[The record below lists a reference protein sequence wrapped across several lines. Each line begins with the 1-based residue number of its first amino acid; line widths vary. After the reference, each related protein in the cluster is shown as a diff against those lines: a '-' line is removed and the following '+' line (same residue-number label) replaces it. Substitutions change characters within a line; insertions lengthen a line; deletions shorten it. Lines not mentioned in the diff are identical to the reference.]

1 MNKASKK
8 LFTILAFLLMIF
20 IVPLV
25 SFAVN
30 ENVSIVESLD
40 KNGKQ
45 EYIIY
50 INNYTNKNFKYAL
63 SNDANPEEMDLVY
76 INSITDLG
84 KNSVAFIDAE
94 TYEKLKS
101 KTIYIWAKDE
111 NESLI
116 LEGVKLDLEDSL
128 TKENL
133 DLVEKTTKK
142 ISVEIADSK
151 EKSTEIK
158 NEDVE
163 GVKETTSVGTLK
175 ITDEDAKKSTYY
187 YERVKTT
194 DSEDYSELSK
204 LAEKINNEYEAMDM
218 YKKIQI
224 AKEFNTLYSKLISN
238 IEWKEVK
245 DLKVEQPES
254 SEQSNGIGDK
264 YIVFLKKVSKNGE
277 ITTDVQFLQEYY
289 DYEQNVEKE
298 KVITKETTKLPITYD
313 SIALFIVLA
322 VVIIAIVFVFIR
334 IKKLEKKDEQ
344 K

>member
-187 YERVKTT
+187 YETVKTT
-194 DSEDYSELSK
+194 DSEDYNELSK

-289 DYEQNVEKE
+289 DYEPNVEKE